1 MGNLKEQGFRL
12 LANKERNEVE
22 WVHPAEVS
30 QAKYEGF
37 TDCTDMDDAEFD
49 AFICPKRLG

>member
-12 LANKERNEVE
+12 LANKERNAVE
-22 WVHPAEVS
+22 WVHPAEVGFPEY
-30 QAKYEGF
+30 QGF

-49 AFICPKRLG
+49 AFILPKSIH